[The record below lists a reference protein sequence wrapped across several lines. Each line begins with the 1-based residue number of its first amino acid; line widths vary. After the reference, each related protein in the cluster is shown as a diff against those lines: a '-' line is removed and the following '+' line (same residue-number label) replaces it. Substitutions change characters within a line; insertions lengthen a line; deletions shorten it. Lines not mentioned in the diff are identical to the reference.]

1 MTQRDVESA
10 NKALD
15 YYDGDQLRHLEYLLD
30 GGRSDG
36 RGNTDSQGQPTLN
49 GGIKDWRKR
58 GVYPWFTNVTKK
70 IVDRSALSY
79 QRAPERKVVV
89 GETINEA
96 ATDDYKAILRNAQFG
111 AVMDTADSVA
121 RLLKEVILLAQP
133 VEVVNGEDKIMV
145 NVLHRGNCDVDF
157 DFKTGMIKS
166 LMFQS
171 AGCGP
176 HGGKLFHM
184 WTTEESLDIEIVGS
198 KPVIVDREAHG
209 FGIIPAAV
217 LWDTFK
223 PRCGFWHKPAW
234 DELIRLNEG
243 VNLFHTEVK
252 FNERFQAFGALFTN
266 STIIDDQVIGPDAVV
281 SINDPGGGAAPFV
294 EYRTPDINLEKFAQW
309 LQDFEADVADNWG
322 VNLRVS
328 GGGSADSG
336 FKLIVEEIWN
346 LETRN
351 DRLKAATQF
360 ERDFYQ
366 VILAISND
374 QKLGLPADSELLVK
388 FPAPHLP
395 VNEKEA
401 HDIRKEELAL
411 DLISREQ
418 IWRDKDPEITDVEIE
433 ARKALIIADSQ
444 GAVPGF
450 GNIVSEA

>member
-1 MTQRDVESA
+1 MTHLDVVSA

-36 RGNTDSQGQPTLN
+36 RGNTDSQGQTILN
-49 GGIKDWRKR
+49 GGIKDWRAR
-58 GVYPWFTNVTKK
+58 GVYPLFVNVTKK
-70 IVDRSALSY
+70 IIDRSALSY
-79 QRAPERKVVV
+79 QRPPERKVMV
-89 GETINEA
+89 GETLNES
-96 ATDDYKAILRNAQFG
+96 ATDDYKAILRNARFES
-111 AVMDTADSVA
+111 VMDVADSVA

-133 VEVVNGEDKIMV
+133 VEVENGEDKIMV
-145 NVLHRGNCDVDF
+145 NILHRGNCDVDF
-157 DFKTGMIKS
+157 DFKNGTIRS

-184 WTTEESLDIEIVGS
+184 WTTEESLDIELVGS
-198 KPVIVDREAHG
+198 KPVVVGRESHG

-217 LWDTFK
+217 LFDTSR

-234 DELIRLNEG
+234 DEIVRLNEG
-243 VNLFHTEVK
+243 TNLMHTEVK
-252 FNERFQAFGALFTN
+252 HAERFQAFPPLFTN
-266 STIIDDQVIGPDAVV
+266 AKMPADMVIGSDAVV
-281 SINDPGGGAAPFV
+281 EIQDPGGGAAIFL
-294 EYRTPDINLEKFAQW
+294 EYRSSDINLDEFMNW
-309 LQDFEADVADNWG
+309 LKDLTADVADDWG

-336 FKLIVEEIWN
+336 FKLVVEEIWN

-374 QKLGLPADSELLVK
+374 QNLGLPADSELLVK
-388 FPAPHLP
+388 FPAPRLP

-411 DLISREQ
+411 ELISREQ
-418 IWRDKDPEITDVEIE
+418 IWRDKDPDITDAEIE
-433 ARKALIIADSQ
+433 ARKALIIADRQ
-444 GAVPGF
+444 GDVPGF

>member
-1 MTQRDVESA
+1 M
-10 NKALD
+10 
-15 YYDGDQLRHLEYLLD
+15 
-30 GGRSDG
+30 
-36 RGNTDSQGQPTLN
+36 
-49 GGIKDWRKR
+49 
-58 GVYPWFTNVTKK
+58 
-70 IVDRSALSY
+70 
-79 QRAPERKVVV
+79 V
-89 GETINEA
+89 GETLNES
-96 ATDDYKAILRNAQFG
+96 ATDDYKDILRNAQFA
-111 AVMDTADSVA
+111 AVMDAADSVT
-121 RLLKEVILLAQP
+121 RLLKEVIILAQP

-157 DFKTGMIKS
+157 DFKNGTIRS

-171 AGCGP
+171 AGCAP
-176 HGGKLFHM
+176 KGGKLFHM
-184 WTTEESLDIEIVGS
+184 WTAEEVLDIEMTGDET
-198 KPVIVDREAHG
+198 VIIGRESHG

-252 FNERFQAFGALFTN
+252 FAERYQAFPALFSN
-266 STIIDDQVIGPDAVV
+266 AKLPVDGVVGPDTIVQIEAQPGETVFLEYMSATAVSV
-281 SINDPGGGAAPFV
+281 SLSAFN
-294 EYRTPDINLEKFAQW
+294 KW
-309 LQDFEADVADNWG
+309 LQDFEADIADNWG
-322 VNLRVS
+322 VNLRVA

-351 DRLKAATQF
+351 DRLKSATQF
-360 ERDFYQ
+360 ERDFYK

-374 QKLGLPADSELLVK
+374 QQLGLPADSELLVK
-388 FPAPHLP
+388 FPAPRLP

-418 IWRDKDPEITDVEIE
+418 IWREKDPDITDAEIE